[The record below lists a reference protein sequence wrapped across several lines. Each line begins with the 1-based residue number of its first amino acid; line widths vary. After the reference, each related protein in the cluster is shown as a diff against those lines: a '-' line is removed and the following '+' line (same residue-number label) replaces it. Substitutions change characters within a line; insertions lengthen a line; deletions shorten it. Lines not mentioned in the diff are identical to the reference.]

1 MEPLGQ
7 HLVDRGVAAAGAAL
21 AELREASLLGLDQ
34 VAVADSLRALAALEA
49 QIVELR
55 HRVVSHAVEV
65 KVEEPTG
72 ATTTATWLAQATR
85 TTRRAARRTVHLAA
99 ALERFDV
106 LRAGLAAGE
115 VNLEQAQVVVRALE
129 ALPEGLP
136 TWVVGEAER
145 ALVELAASHDADDL
159 RVLGDR
165 VLLVVAPEIGEA
177 HEARMLEQAERD
189 AERAT
194 TMTLTPDGSGRVHGR
209 FVVPELHAAM
219 LRKMLMALVVH
230 DRPTPAADDAAA
242 DPAADGAVPGDGP
255 ARRTSA
261 QELGRAFCEL
271 LERLDGREAPK
282 VGRTGATV
290 VVTMTIET
298 LQGGLAAAVLDTGD
312 RVAAHTA
319 RRLACE
325 AGIVPV
331 VLGGKGQVLDQGRAQ
346 RFFTKAQVIAL
357 GARDGGCT
365 AEGCRTAAWFCH
377 AHHDDPWS
385 TGGRT
390 DLARGRLLCPS
401 HHRRVHDPAYE
412 HRVTGDN
419 RVLFTRRT

>member
-1 MEPLGQ
+1 MEALGQ
-7 HLVDRGVAAAGAAL
+7 HVVDRGVAVAGAAL
-21 AELREASLLGLDQ
+21 AELGEASLLGLDQ
-34 VAVADSLRALAALEA
+34 ATVADSLVALSALEA
-49 QIVELR
+49 QVAELK
-55 HRVVSHAVEV
+55 HRVVAHAAEV
-65 KVEEPTG
+65 RVEEPTG
-72 ATTTATWLAQATR
+72 ATTTATWLAHATR
-85 TTRRAARRTVHLAA
+85 TTRRAARRAVHLAE
-99 ALERFDV
+99 ALGRFAV
-106 LRAGLAAGE
+106 LRGAMAAGW
-115 VNLEQAQVVVRALE
+115 VNLEQATVVVRALE
-129 ALPEGLP
+129 DLPSDLP
-136 TWVVGEAER
+136 TWVVAEAER
-145 ALVELAASHDADDL
+145 TLVELAAAHDADDL

-165 VLLVVAPEIGEA
+165 VLALVAPEVGEA
-177 HEARMLEQAERD
+177 HEAAQLAAAEKD

-194 TMTLTPDGSGRVHGR
+194 KLTLTPDGSGRVHGR

-230 DRPTPAADDAAA
+230 DRPAPAADEPEA
-242 DPAADGAVPGDGP
+242 DCPDGAVLRGEPQ
-255 ARRTSA
+255 RRTTA
-261 QELGRAFCEL
+261 DELGRAFCEL

-282 VGRTGATV
+282 VGGTGATV
-290 VVTMTIET
+290 VVTMTLET
-298 LQGGLAAAVLDTGD
+298 LQGGLASAVLDTGD

-331 VLGGKGQVLDQGRAQ
+331 VLGGKGQVLDQGRKQ
-346 RFFTKAQVIAL
+346 RFFTTAQVIAL

-419 RVLFTRRT
+419 RVVFTRRT